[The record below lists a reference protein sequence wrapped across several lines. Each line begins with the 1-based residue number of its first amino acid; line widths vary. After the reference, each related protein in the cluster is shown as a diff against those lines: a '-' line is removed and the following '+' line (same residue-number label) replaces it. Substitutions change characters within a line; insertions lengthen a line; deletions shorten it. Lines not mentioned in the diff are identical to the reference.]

1 MIPFDLVQPSSLAEA
16 VGLLKPDDPT
26 VRPIAGGT
34 AVMLM
39 LKSGLFRPS
48 RLVSLRGIEPA
59 YRGVTAT
66 AEGGLSLG
74 AMAPL
79 AALETSRA
87 VRNAAPVIAEAM
99 RTLSNVRVRNVATVG
114 GALAHAD
121 PHMDLPPV
129 LMALDARATVTGAG
143 GERILDIGSLLRG
156 YYETALGTD
165 ELVSR
170 VTVPSQRGW
179 RSAYLKCTT
188 RAADDWPALG
198 VAVSLRMDGD
208 TIREARL
215 VLGAAADKAIRLG
228 AAETVLTGTT
238 GDDRVLSQAGDTAA
252 AEAAIIADN
261 QGSAPYKRQLLR
273 VYLGRAV
280 RRALTAP
287 EGGAA

>member
-1 MIPFDLVQPSSLAEA
+1 MIPFDLAQPSSLAEA
-16 VGLLKPDDPT
+16 VGLLKADDPSI
-26 VRPIAGGT
+26 RPIAGGT

-39 LKSGLFRPS
+39 LKSGLFRPTT
-48 RLVSLRGIEPA
+48 LVSLRGIEPEFRSVA
-59 YRGVTAT
+59 AT
-66 AEGGLSLG
+66 AEGGLALG
-74 AMAPL
+74 AMVPL
-79 AALETSRA
+79 AALEKSSA
-87 VRNAAPVIAEAM
+87 VRSVAPVIAETM
-99 RTLSNVRVRNVATVG
+99 RTLSNIRVRNVATVG

-198 VAVSLRMDGD
+198 IAVSLRMEAD

-215 VLGAAADKAIRLG
+215 VLGAAADKATRLG
-228 AAETVLTGTT
+228 GAEAVLAGTA
-238 GDDRVLSQAGDTAA
+238 GEDRVLSQAGEAAA
-252 AEAAIIADN
+252 AEASIIADN
-261 QGSAPYKRQLLR
+261 QGSAAYKRQLLR

-280 RRALTAP
+280 RRALAAP